1 MDFSAWSPSHTILLI
16 FMVLSTI
23 VTAIAQVWVLFYR
36 VNKVEQR
43 LDTTDDR
50 IDKMKSEMSD
60 RISEVKD
67 EITNDRNQ
75 NQATWMSLNQ
85 HLINHLRD
93 HSNPQ
98 QQSQPPPSSGGR
110 VPDLETVRELV
121 TQEIEKLRGDIHN
134 GE

>member
-1 MDFSAWSPSHTILLI
+1 MEFSPWSPSHTILLI
-16 FMVLSTI
+16 GTV
-23 VTAIAQVWVLFYR
+23 VTAIAQVWLLFYR
-36 VNKVEQR
+36 VGKAEQR
-43 LDTTDDR
+43 LDKTDER
-50 IDKMKSEMSD
+50 IDKVKSEISD
-60 RISEVKD
+60 RITEVRTD
-67 EITNDRNQ
+67 ITNDRNQ

-85 HLINHLRD
+85 HLIDHLRD

-98 QQSQPPPSSGGR
+98 HQSQPPPSSGGG